1 MRDKLKAMTDKLEA
15 ATAAVAAVGSTEYT
29 DFHARRLVEIAGYTI
44 IGYLLL
50 LDAQRCDKYL
60 KSAEIFIQYGESKV
74 AAHTAFINGFNPD
87 NLGKYKK

>member
-1 MRDKLKAMTDKLEA
+1 MTAQLEA
-15 ATAAVAAVGSTEYT
+15 ATATVNAVGNSEYT

-50 LDAQRCDKYL
+50 LDAQRCEKYL
-60 KSAEIFIQYGESKV
+60 KSAEIFIHYGEAKV
-74 AAHTAFINGFNPD
+74 AAHANFINNFNPD